1 MVDGKFVEVRST
13 MHQHGLGFVDLL
25 RFLVKFFPLLVCVR
39 EEFSGT
45 RHGGDNV
52 YGEVIRARKSKTC
65 RTLPPMRVEILGLVE
80 FRSPMR
86 QRGLG
91 FVGFMDFA
99 IFCEIS

>member
-1 MVDGKFVEVRST
+1 
-13 MHQHGLGFVDLL
+13 
-25 RFLVKFFPLLVCVR
+25 
-39 EEFSGT
+39 
-45 RHGGDNV
+45 V